1 MHAIIT
7 LLSLIIFLLIAYGL
21 LFVYAMC
28 KIASMGD
35 ATQPMSKAESEMWEQ
50 DRRELEEMQ
59 DEVER

>member
-7 LLSLIIFLLIAYGL
+7 LFIV
-21 LFVYAMC
+21 LFVVLV
-28 KIASMGD
+28 IALLLD
-35 ATQPMSKAESEMWEQ
+35 CPAETFRSDDDIEQ